1 MWLRLL
7 KIAVCGSQVCLLFV
21 LEFSPFC
28 SSILVNGIRFFRWLG
43 RLDLFLLF
51 CRNLGCSEKCKLC
64 LLCRLL
70 VIEDALLGIRDDVV
84 GWTTFHLLFLVDF
97 LRWIYDSEMLAIL
110 LDMRLLSCH
119 IKDRLIKSFHII
131 WNGLLEHL
139 MDLAEI
145 AYRILIVFYFLMF
158 LLLFREVSSLIRKN
172 CLPLLSHSLFLLY
185 WKNL

>member
-1 MWLRLL
+1 M
-7 KIAVCGSQVCLLFV
+7 
-21 LEFSPFC
+21 LEFGPFC

-51 CRNLGCSEKCKLC
+51 CRNLGCSGKCKLC

-70 VIEDALLGIRDDVV
+70 VIVDALLGIRDDVV

-119 IKDRLIKSFHII
+119 IKDRLIKSYHII
-131 WNGLLEHL
+131 WNGLLERL

-158 LLLFREVSSLIRKN
+158 LLLFREVSFLIRKN